1 MAKTRKGKKQRVG
14 GGFFD
19 MFSNMFN
26 RTTPPPTDAANK
38 KGEIELTHAPT
49 SSLPRP
55 ESSMTKS
62 YRPKSYIPN
71 FFKSNEQKNM
81 EEDERKKKNWFVD
94 YISSYLSNSNMGS
107 NITFNLNVCKISI
120 STEKL
125 DIEDIKNMFSFSDE
139 PKNDNDIQI
148 KDDETDTSKFYI
160 QIGEEIIATIMY
172 NPGVITIM
180 FKSYAGFSKLYCLFH
195 AHRDESI
202 CIRDKSNQT
211 FTIQSKRGGRSKR
224 KRRRRTRKIRY

>member
-1 MAKTRKGKKQRVG
+1 MLSFSPPLAKKVPYETLCKVSFK
-14 GGFFD
+14 
-19 MFSNMFN
+19 
-26 RTTPPPTDAANK
+26 
-38 KGEIELTHAPT
+38 LT
-49 SSLPRP
+49 
-55 ESSMTKS
+55 
-62 YRPKSYIPN
+62 
-71 FFKSNEQKNM
+71 
-81 EEDERKKKNWFVD
+81 D
-94 YISSYLSNSNMGS
+94 YISSYLSDKLIPSE
-107 NITFNLNVCKISI
+107 ITFNLNVCKISI

-125 DIEDIKNMFSFSDE
+125 VDIKDMFSFSDE
-139 PKNDNDIQI
+139 PKNDNDNDIQI
-148 KDDETDTSKFYI
+148 KDDETNTSKFYI
-160 QIGEEIIATIMY
+160 QIGNDIIATITY